1 MKRSTWH
8 ATKVGHYSMG
18 SRNSFKKFGAGDQL
32 ISLDLTLLVSQ
43 YNTYSHFLF
52 SLSTSRSEGWK

>member
-18 SRNSFKKFGAGDQL
+18 SRNSFEKFWAGDQL
-32 ISLDLTLLVSQ
+32 ISLDLTLLVSHLFPL
-43 YNTYSHFLF
+43 SFL
-52 SLSTSRSEGWK
+52 LVHLPQWRLEIK